1 MRAFPY
7 IGGAAGCL
15 AGLVTASTLAFA
27 QDTYPPP
34 PPPPAA
40 QQQPAANGNG
50 YPPPGDS
57 YGYGAPSYSR
67 PNNQPTTPPPP
78 VPADLTL
85 AAGTYLPVRIDRT
98 LSSDKSHPGDMFTA
112 TLEAPLVAN
121 GVVVAEPGQTI
132 GGRVAIAEKHNSD
145 QPGRLGI
152 ELTSL
157 SLVDGQQLPI
167 QSQLVAR
174 RGGTTPGAEQA
185 GTVATTAGIGAI
197 IGAAAGW
204 GTGAAIGAASG
215 GLAGLIGV
223 MVTRHHASVI
233 YAEQQLTFRLRA
245 PVTISTVNAPQAFH
259 YVEPGEYNQPT
270 LEPRPGPYANT
281 APAPPPPPA
290 YYPYPY
296 PYYGWGYPYWGP
308 GFVAYWGPGFFWG
321 RGYYHGYRGDFGHGR
336 GFAFGHVG
344 R

>member
-1 MRAFPY
+1 MRPFRYLPGVAVCVA
-7 IGGAAGCL
+7 GGVLAASS
-15 AGLVTASTLAFA
+15 LVFG
-27 QDTYPPP
+27 QETYPA
-34 PPPPAA
+34 PPPPAS
-40 QQQPAANGNG
+40 QQQEPGGNGNGWPPPPSYGAPAANPPANQPNAPA
-50 YPPPGDS
+50 PPPI
-57 YGYGAPSYSR
+57 
-67 PNNQPTTPPPP
+67 
-78 VPADLTL
+78 PAQLTL
-85 AAGTYLPVRIDRT
+85 AAGTYLPVRIDRS

-112 TLEAPLVAN
+112 TLEAPVVAN
-121 GVVVAEPGQTI
+121 GVVVAQPGQML

-157 SLVDGQQLPI
+157 PIADGQQLPI
-167 QSQLVAR
+167 ESQLVSR
-174 RGGTTPGAEQA
+174 RGGTTPGGEQV

-233 YAEQQLTFRLRA
+233 YAEQELTFRLRA

-259 YVEPGEYNQPT
+259 YIEPGEYNQPT
-270 LEPRPGPYANT
+270 LESRPGPYANT
-281 APAPPPPPA
+281 APAPPPPPM
-290 YYPYPY
+290 YYPY

-308 GFVAYWGPGFFWG
+308 GFAAYWGPGFFWG
-321 RGYYHGYRGDFGHGR
+321 RGYYRGYHGAFVHGR
-336 GFAFGHVG
+336 GFAYGHIG